1 FSSIIGNYY
10 YGESNKECI
19 NAHKSWLTKYR
30 LLELGMVR
38 FVAMTT
44 DEAISTLADL
54 FMNIMTILNLSAI
67 AALGNIA
74 FKVLQDFVKQRKKG
88 LNPVFKA
95 SSIKELKNAE
105 CWKDE

>member
-1 FSSIIGNYY
+1 
-10 YGESNKECI
+10 
-19 NAHKSWLTKYR
+19 
-30 LLELGMVR
+30 MVM
-38 FVAMTT
+38 FGAMATV
-44 DEAISTLADL
+44 EVVWSLADL
-54 FMNIMTILNLSAI
+54 FMGLMAILNLFAI

-105 CWKDE
+105 RSEEHKSELKSRFDLVCRLLLDIKKMNQRVPLTDVVYT